1 MTRGRR
7 GRWGA
12 LMADSPERAAL
23 RQAGRAW
30 PHLARLARLDIARR
44 AWLDAGRPGPRPE
57 VEAPAAL
64 DLGPEAR
71 AARKA
76 QNAAILALVEAG

>member
-1 MTRGRR
+1 
-7 GRWGA
+7 
-12 LMADSPERAAL
+12 MADSPERAAL
-23 RQAGRAW
+23 RQAGREW
-30 PHLARLARLDIARR
+30 PHLARLDIARR